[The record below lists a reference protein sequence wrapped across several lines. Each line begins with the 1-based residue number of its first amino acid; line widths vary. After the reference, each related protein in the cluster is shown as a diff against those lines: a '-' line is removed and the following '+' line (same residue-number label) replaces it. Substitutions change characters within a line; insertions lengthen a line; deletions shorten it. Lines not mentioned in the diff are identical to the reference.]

1 MYNQIN
7 KWIDF
12 SYKIDSHILTNNQI
26 SLALDSLNSQELL
39 PLLELY
45 NKDNLASRDNL
56 KLLIIFKIKTVNQQR
71 RTISYMQTL
80 GISEFNQLYEIFSE
94 YWNLKTED
102 YYLAAISEITFTY
115 KIVDETTNNYYE
127 LPSKLLRAEDK
138 VKSITE
144 SKGHERLNKLNPL
157 CVAFGGFNLPLT
169 MDFTTW
175 GDCHF
180 INDHQII
187 VYKKS
192 SSLEYHIVLHENYQD
207 VELKSN
213 NKILLRFKDTI
224 IVPAGTTND
233 LNSLSFTRA
242 FKNQEYIID
251 DGKIILKKIHKK
263 VSFLTKK
270 TRNMNNSKKII
281 TMDLETRVI
290 NGIMSSYCVSVYDG
304 KVFKSFY
311 LSDFSNEK
319 EMLRESILYL
329 MKRKYHNYKVYLHN
343 FSRFDAVFLLT
354 TITEICDNVLP
365 IKRDANFISIKLI
378 FANKYCLYFRD
389 SFLLLPSSL
398 RNLALNFE
406 VDNKGVFP
414 YKFVNNNIPLNYVG
428 NLPEYHFFDNITEKE
443 YESYCS
449 EYKNKN

>member
-1 MYNQIN
+1 M
-7 KWIDF
+7 
-12 SYKIDSHILTNNQI
+12 
-26 SLALDSLNSQELL
+26 

-45 NKDNLASRDNL
+45 NKDRDNL
-56 KLLIIFKIKTVNQQR
+56 KLLIIFKIKTINQQR
-71 RTISYMQTL
+71 RTISYLQTL
-80 GISEFNQLYEIFSE
+80 RISEFNQLYEIFSE

-115 KIVDETTNNYYE
+115 KIVDKTTNNYNE
-127 LPSKLLRAEDK
+127 LPSKLLRVEDK
-138 VKSITE
+138 VKNIIDA
-144 SKGHERLNKLNPL
+144 KGNKISNNLNYFK
-157 CVAFGGFNLPLT
+157 FGGFNLPLT

-180 INDHQII
+180 INEQKII

-192 SSLEYHIVLHENYQD
+192 SSLEYHIDLHENYQD

-213 NKILLRFKDTI
+213 NQKILRFKDTI
-224 IVPAGTTND
+224 NGRND
-233 LNSLSFTRA
+233 LNSFIRV

-270 TRNMNNSKKII
+270 TKNMHNSKKII

-290 NGIMSSYCVSVYDG
+290 NEIMSYYCVSIYDG

-319 EMLRESILYL
+319 EMLRDSILYL
-329 MKRKYHNYKVYLHN
+329 MKRKYHKYKVYLHN

-365 IKRDANFISIKLI
+365 IKRDGNFINIKLI

-398 RNLALNFE
+398 RNLAENFK
-406 VDNKGVFP
+406 VDNKEIFP
-414 YKFVNNNIPLNYVG
+414 YKFVNNKEILLDYKGKVPEFNLFTNIS
-428 NLPEYHFFDNITEKE
+428 EEE
-443 YESYCS
+443 YESYSS
-449 EYKNKN
+449 EYKNNDWNLKTETIKYLWIRL